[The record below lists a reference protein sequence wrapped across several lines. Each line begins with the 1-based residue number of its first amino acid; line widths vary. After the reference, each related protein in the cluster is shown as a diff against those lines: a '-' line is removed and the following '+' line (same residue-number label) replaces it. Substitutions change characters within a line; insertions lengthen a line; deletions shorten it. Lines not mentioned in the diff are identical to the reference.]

1 MALPARPGGAVRAG
15 ALRDES
21 SSVAHVQSSTHA
33 PCVLSSL
40 GADAPGIHQP
50 NREDH

>member
-1 MALPARPGGAVRAG
+1 MRVIT
-15 ALRDES
+15 LRED
-21 SSVAHVQSSTHA
+21 AT
-33 PCVLSSL
+33 CVLSSL

>member
-1 MALPARPGGAVRAG
+1 VALPARLGGAVRVIT
-15 ALRDES
+15 LREEA
-21 SSVAHVQSSTHA
+21 SSVAHVQSSTRA